1 MMCEDCKT
9 NPATVNF
16 TQIVSNKKTVL
27 NLCKACAHKR
37 GFSDPS
43 GAAGAEGFGV
53 ENLVSKIA
61 TQYEEESNA
70 VACKACGL
78 KYIDFK
84 QSGRL
89 GCGQCYTAF
98 ESRLDDLLRKIHG
111 STSHI
116 GKIPK
121 DLEPAISQ
129 NRQIETL
136 RKEIRRAIEKED
148 FERAA
153 ALRDQIKK
161 MEDKA

>member
-1 MMCEDCKT
+1 MNCEDCKK

-27 NLCKACAHKR
+27 NLCKSCAEQR
-37 GFSDPS
+37 GFSGHNAP
-43 GAAGAEGFGV
+43 AGAQGFGV
-53 ENLVSKIA
+53 ESLVSKIA
-61 TQYEEESNA
+61 NEYEEESNA

-78 KYIDFK
+78 KYLDFK

-89 GCGQCYTAF
+89 GCGQCYSAF

-111 STSHI
+111 STGHI

-136 RKEIRRAIEKED
+136 RKEMKRAIEKED
-148 FERAA
+148 FEHAA
-153 ALRDQIKK
+153 DLRDRIKK
-161 MEDKA
+161 MGEDA